1 MKLVSRLIFS
11 VFSNSIALYA
21 AAYFITGFNFSGGFV
36 ELIVAGAILSVINT
50 FIRPVLKL
58 ILGPLIILT
67 LGLFIIVVNATT
79 LYILDIFSQP
89 LTIQGYIPLLY
100 ASLLVGFV
108 NFIISTSGKFLY
120 KEE

>member
-1 MKLVSRLIFS
+1 MKLVWKLIFS

-21 AAYFITGFNFSGGFV
+21 AAYFITGFNFLGGFI
-36 ELIVAGAILSVINT
+36 ELIIAGAILSVINI

-67 LGLFIIVVNATT
+67 LGLFIIVVNAAT
-79 LYILDIFSQP
+79 LFILDIFSQP

-100 ASLLVGFV
+100 ASLLVGLV
-108 NFIISTSGKFLY
+108 NFIISTSGKFLH
-120 KEE
+120 KED

>member
-1 MKLVSRLIFS
+1 MKLVWKLIFS

-21 AAYFITGFNFSGGFV
+21 AAYFITGFNFSGDFV
-36 ELIVAGAILSVINT
+36 QLIIAGAILSVINT

-58 ILGPLIILT
+58 VLGPLIVLT
-67 LGLFIIVVNATT
+67 LGLFIIVVNAAT
-79 LYILDIFSQP
+79 LFILDIFSQP

-120 KEE
+120 KED